1 MSEKI
6 RVLLS
11 EEEVDA
17 RIQEVADVINK
28 DYEGKD
34 VHMICVLKGGVFFMR
49 ACQEDHTSGNTGF
62 HVCVQL
68 WR

>member
-34 VHMICVLKGGVFFMR
+34 VHMICVLKGGVFFMYPER
-49 ACQEDHTSGNTGF
+49 QTSGQRQT
-62 HVCVQL
+62 L
-68 WR
+68 YTS